1 VRQRQEVQTL
11 PRSDGL
17 SEITPRQL
25 AKLQRERRKHRE
37 HDLRRHVACYTA
49 EFVGTLIVTLGSF
62 LPLAVQD
69 GLGLHLGYAVVA
81 SCTGIA
87 TMIVIY
93 ALGTVSGAHTN
104 PVTTIAFALRGDFDW
119 SRVPAYVA
127 VQFLGAIAAG
137 ALVLGILHP
146 DRGALHAKLALGPWP
161 AFWLEIVLTVIL
173 VIVAISTANQ
183 ARFIGPQT
191 AFANGATTVFDRL
204 VGYHISTGSMNPART
219 LGPAL
224 LLGGGVRD
232 WWVFTFGPLIGA
244 VIAVALAYLI
254 QGRPNEAES
263 HHSEGIESGR

>member
-1 VRQRQEVQTL
+1 VRQREEVQAL
-11 PRSDGL
+11 PWGDRL
-17 SEITPRQL
+17 SRITPQQR
-25 AKLQRERRKHRE
+25 AKLERERRKHRE
-37 HDLRRHVACYTA
+37 RDWRRHVACYTA

-62 LPLAVQD
+62 APLAIQE
-69 GLGLHLGYAVVA
+69 GLGLQLGYVVVA

-104 PVTTIAFALRGDFDW
+104 PITTIAFALRGDFDW
-119 SRVPAYVA
+119 SRVPGYVA
-127 VQFLGAIAAG
+127 VQFLGAITAG

-146 DRGALHAKLALGPWP
+146 DRSALHAKLALGPWP
-161 AFWLEIVLTVIL
+161 AFWLEIVLTVVL
-173 VIVAISTANQ
+173 VIVAISTANK

-224 LLGGGVRD
+224 LLGGALND
-232 WWVFTFGPLIGA
+232 WWVFTFGPLLGA
-244 VIAVALAYLI
+244 VIAVFLLYVI
-254 QGRPNEAES
+254 QGGPNESEAQ
-263 HHSEGIESGR
+263 HSEGIERD

>member
-1 VRQRQEVQTL
+1 MNPQQR
-11 PRSDGL
+11 
-17 SEITPRQL
+17 
-25 AKLQRERRKHRE
+25 AKLARERRKHAE
-37 HDLRRHVACYTA
+37 NDGRRHVACLTA
-49 EFVGTLIVTLGSF
+49 EFVGTLVVTLGSF
-62 LPLAVQD
+62 APVALQD
-69 GLGLHLGYAVVA
+69 GLGLQLGYPVLV

-104 PVTTIAFALRGDFDW
+104 PITTIAFALRGDFDW

-146 DRGALHAKLALGPWP
+146 DRSALHAKLALGPWP
-161 AFWLEIVLTVIL
+161 AFWLETVLTAIL
-173 VIVAISTANQ
+173 VLVAIATANK

-204 VGYHISTGSMNPART
+204 IGYHISTGSMNPART

-224 LLGGGVRD
+224 LLGGTKD

-244 VIAVALAYLI
+244 VIAVALIHLI
-254 QGRPNEAES
+254 QGGPNESEAE
-263 HHSEGIESGR
+263 HSGGIDGG

>member
-1 VRQRQEVQTL
+1 MNPQQR
-11 PRSDGL
+11 
-17 SEITPRQL
+17 
-25 AKLQRERRKHRE
+25 AKLERERQKHRE
-37 HDLRRHVACYTA
+37 RDWRRHVACYTA

-62 LPLAVQD
+62 APLALQD

-93 ALGTVSGAHTN
+93 ALGQVSGAHTN
-104 PVTTIAFALRGDFDW
+104 PITTIAFALRGDFDW
-119 SRVPAYVA
+119 SRVPGYVA
-127 VQFLGAIAAG
+127 VQFLGAISAG

-146 DRGALHAKLALGPWP
+146 DRSALHAKLALGPWP

-173 VIVAISTANQ
+173 VIVAISTANK

-204 VGYHISTGSMNPART
+204 IGYHVSTGSMNPART

-224 LLGGGVRD
+224 LIGGTKD
-232 WWVFTFGPLIGA
+232 WWVFTFGPLIGG
-244 VIAVALAYLI
+244 VIAVGLLYLI
-254 QGRPNEAES
+254 QGGPNESEAR
-263 HHSEGIESGR
+263 HSEGIEGD